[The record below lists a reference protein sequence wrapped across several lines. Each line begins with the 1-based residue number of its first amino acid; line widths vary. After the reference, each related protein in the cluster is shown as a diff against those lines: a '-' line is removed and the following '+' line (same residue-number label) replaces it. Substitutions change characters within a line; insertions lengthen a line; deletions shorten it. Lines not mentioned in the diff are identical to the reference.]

1 MKRTLAE
8 IANLINGKL
17 CGDYDENLVITGA
30 TGIAL
35 AGPSEIT
42 FAVDPHL
49 EEAIA
54 CNAAAVIIQ
63 EDVDGFSKT
72 CIKVKNPREA
82 FNILLNIFKPEL
94 KVLIP
99 LKSVSSIL
107 FMKLC
112 FYYNKGKFI

>member
-42 FAVDPHL
+42 FAVNH
-49 EEAIA
+49 I
-54 CNAAAVIIQ
+54 
-63 EDVDGFSKT
+63 
-72 CIKVKNPREA
+72 
-82 FNILLNIFKPEL
+82 
-94 KVLIP
+94 
-99 LKSVSSIL
+99 
-107 FMKLC
+107 
-112 FYYNKGKFI
+112 

>member
-63 EDVDGFSKT
+63 EDVDGFSKNLYKSKKSSRSFQYF
-72 CIKVKNPREA
+72 IKY
-82 FNILLNIFKPEL
+82 F
-94 KVLIP
+94 
-99 LKSVSSIL
+99 
-107 FMKLC
+107 
-112 FYYNKGKFI
+112 

>member
-1 MKRTLAE
+1 MW
-8 IANLINGKL
+8 
-17 CGDYDENLVITGA
+17 DYDENLVITGA

-63 EDVDGFSKT
+63 EDVDGFQNLY
-72 CIKVKNPREA
+72 KVK
-82 FNILLNIFKPEL
+82 ILEKLSIF
-94 KVLIP
+94 
-99 LKSVSSIL
+99 
-107 FMKLC
+107 
-112 FYYNKGKFI
+112 Y

>member
-1 MKRTLAE
+1 MKITLAE

-72 CIKVKNPREA
+72 CIKSK
-82 FNILLNIFKPEL
+82 
-94 KVLIP
+94 
-99 LKSVSSIL
+99 KSSRS
-107 FMKLC
+107 FQ
-112 FYYNKGKFI
+112 YFIKYF

>member
-63 EDVDGFSKT
+63 EDVNGFSKT
-72 CIKVKNPREA
+72 CIKALAHEYWNTMDLDNIDTTHLA
-82 FNILLNIFKPEL
+82 FI
-94 KVLIP
+94 
-99 LKSVSSIL
+99 
-107 FMKLC
+107 
-112 FYYNKGKFI
+112 

>member
-72 CIKVKNPREA
+72 CIKVK
-82 FNILLNIFKPEL
+82 
-94 KVLIP
+94 
-99 LKSVSSIL
+99 KSSRS
-107 FMKLC
+107 FQ
-112 FYYNKGKFI
+112 YFIKYF